1 MKKMFAVLLVMILG
15 VGVFAGYAEEANTEE
30 KTSEES
36 IIVEAEKGIN
46 LKGDV
51 DKKAL
56 LVVSFGTSYEDTRKV
71 TIEATEDRL
80 AKEFPDYE
88 VRRAFTSNII
98 INKLKERDGLL
109 IDTPA
114 EALQK
119 LYDEGFGTV
128 LIQPLHII
136 NGAEYDDVIEES
148 ILFRDKFEK
157 FGVGR
162 PILTSHEDY
171 SAAIEAL
178 KGEFDGLKKDEAF
191 IFMGHGTHHDAN
203 SAYACLD
210 YMLKIE
216 GYENVFVGTVEGFP
230 TLENI
235 IPQLEKKNI
244 KKVKLMPF
252 MLVAGD
258 HANNDM
264 AGDEEDSWKMILK
277 GEGYEVETIL
287 KGLGENEG
295 IRDIYVEHAKALME

>member
-1 MKKMFAVLLVMILG
+1 MKKMVAVLLVMILG
-15 VGVFAGYAEEANTEE
+15 IGVFAGYAEVNTDKKTDE
-30 KTSEES
+30 KSLVAES
-36 IIVEAEKGIN
+36 KNKIN
-46 LKGDV
+46 LKGDI

-98 INKLKERDGLL
+98 INKLKERDGLS

-136 NGAEYDDVIEES
+136 NGAEYDDLIEES
-148 ILFRDKFEK
+148 DLFKDKFEK
-157 FGVGR
+157 FCVGR

-171 SAAIEAL
+171 LAAIEAL
-178 KGEFDGLKKDEAF
+178 KGELDGLKEDEAF

-210 YMLKIE
+210 YMLKTE

-244 KKVKLMPF
+244 RKVKLMPF

-295 IRDIYVEHAKALME
+295 IRDIYVEHAKVLMK